1 LKTDNFET
9 IATQFEPLISNATH
23 RALRQYRGN
32 YADLDDARQVALLAL
47 FEAIEQFDEMRGSF
61 PAFAKLIITRRLAN
75 FFQTQTPHVWEH
87 RREWRPVSVIAFGSA
102 ADLEALVDCSDDSL
116 DPATIYE
123 ESESIMTENE
133 NVERVGFLLKKRLQN
148 LDLRGLV
155 KIHEYAAVLGNLD
168 DEKTFHA
175 RETVAL
181 RKSSSALD
189 KQVQPHPVKQRFYD

>member
-1 LKTDNFET
+1 LKTDNF
-9 IATQFEPLISNATH
+9 AALAANFEPLISNATH

-47 FEAIEQFDEMRGSF
+47 FEAIEKYDETRGSF
-61 PAFAKLIITRRLAN
+61 PAFAKLTITRRLAN
-75 FFQTQTPHVWEH
+75 YFQTQTPHIWEN
-87 RREWRPVSVIAFGSA
+87 RREWRPVSVITYGSG
-102 ADLEALVDCSDDSL
+102 ADLEALLDCSDDSL

-123 ESESIMTENE
+123 ESESTDVTESE
-133 NVERVGFLLKKRLQN
+133 HIERVGYLLKKRLQT
-148 LDLRGLV
+148 LDMRGLI
-155 KIHEYAAVLGNLD
+155 KIHEYAAVLGNPD

-181 RKSSSALD
+181 RKNTVD